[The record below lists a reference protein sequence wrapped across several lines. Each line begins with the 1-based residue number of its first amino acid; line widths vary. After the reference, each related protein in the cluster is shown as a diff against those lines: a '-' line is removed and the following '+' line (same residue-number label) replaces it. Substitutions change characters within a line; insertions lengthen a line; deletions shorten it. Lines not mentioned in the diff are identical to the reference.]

1 MSVAPK
7 YLRDELTLL
16 MLKAAAEAWVWIC
29 LRPFPV
35 CHSPP
40 PCFPVCFRCF
50 PINKGRMPEMNV
62 KKDSSETQIMV
73 LVTITKSVI
82 FLQISSK
89 QTASLCYFMYANLT
103 WLSHIGHN
111 IRNWLKQ
118 IQMQSSEGKPWVV
131 DFNVIFTLK
140 HTTHPKLFGNQGS
153 THKTAL
159 PARILRNDLR
169 RVKGTDPNITEHPK
183 YTSEQACPM
192 DTLPT
197 ALKSIRFQYPLSKIT
212 QGKFSEIL
220 CLCPTMS
227 YLFC

>member
-1 MSVAPK
+1 MKQIINPCNLCLPK
-7 YLRDELTLL
+7 KLTFKILF
-16 MLKAAAEAWVWIC
+16 KGISGAKISQRWADTAYAECCWSLGLNLPQTISCVS
-29 LRPFPV
+29 F
-35 CHSPP
+35 PP

-62 KKDSSETQIMV
+62 KKDNSETQIMV
-73 LVTITKSVI
+73 LVTITTSVI

-89 QTASLCYFMYANLT
+89 QTASLCYFMYANLI
-103 WLSHIGHN
+103 WPQHKKL
-111 IRNWLKQ
+111 WLKQ

-140 HTTHPKLFGNQGS
+140 HTTHLKLFGNQGS
-153 THKTAL
+153 THKTAF

-169 RVKGTDPNITEHPK
+169 RVKGTDPNITEQPN

-197 ALKSIRFQYPLSKIT
+197 ALKVSASN
-212 QGKFSEIL
+212 IL
-220 CLCPTMS
+220 FPR
-227 YLFC
+227 